1 MNNVAINKFYILIS
15 FMFLLF
21 SFSCSEGSESGE
33 AEYKKLEYQG
43 YKFSE
48 GKVSVFLKNYSNNYY
63 LVTLNSLSPEDEII
77 DKEITE
83 LIFLNSQ
90 NKNSSLKIKNIT
102 DNDTEE
108 KVVSKALINPEL
120 NFKKVNIN
128 EDFKIKINET
138 IFEESTSTIIR
149 LINISEDSRC
159 PDPTDNNENVSNPGS
174 CIHKP
179 KTFLHLII
187 ETPRFNT
194 FDDFIYKEQLKDYE
208 FFYGGNYI
216 KISKIDPD
224 ILELNRL
231 IDDADYEVT
240 MSISN
245 NN

>member
-1 MNNVAINKFYILIS
+1 MLFLIG
-15 FMFLLF
+15 
-21 SFSCSEGSESGE
+21 FSCSGGSEAGE
-33 AEYKKLEYQG
+33 TEYKELEYSG
-43 YKFSE
+43 YEFSE
-48 GKVSVFLKNYSNNYY
+48 GKVSVFLKNYSNNNY

-102 DNDTEE
+102 GNNTED

-128 EDFKIKINET
+128 EDFKIKINESVY
-138 IFEESTSTIIR
+138 EKSTNTIIR
-149 LINISEDSRC
+149 LIDISEDSRC
-159 PDPTDNNENVSNPGS
+159 PDPTDNNENISNPGS
-174 CIHKP
+174 CIHNP
-179 KTFLHLII
+179 KTLIHLIM

-194 FDDFIYKEQLKDYE
+194 FDQFIYKEQLKDYE
-208 FFYGGNYI
+208 FFYGGNFI

-224 ILELNRL
+224 ILELNRF
-231 IDDADYEVT
+231 IDDSDYEIT
-240 MSISN
+240 MSILN

>member
-1 MNNVAINKFYILIS
+1 
-15 FMFLLF
+15 MFLLF
-21 SFSCSEGSESGE
+21 SFSCSDGSENGE
-33 AEYKKLEYQG
+33 TEYKKIEYQG

-48 GKVSVFLKNYSNNYY
+48 GKVSVFLKNYSNNNY
-63 LVTLNSLSPEDEII
+63 LVTLNSLSHEEEII
-77 DKEITE
+77 DNEITE
-83 LIFLNSQ
+83 LIFLNSL

-108 KVVSKALINPEL
+108 KVVSKALFNPEL

-128 EDFKIKINET
+128 KDFKIKINET
-138 IFEESTSTIIR
+138 VYEKSTSTIIR
-149 LINISEDSRC
+149 LIDISEDSRC
-159 PDPTDNNENVSNPGS
+159 PDPTDNNENISNPGS
-174 CIHKP
+174 CIHNP
-179 KTFLHLII
+179 KTLLHLII

-224 ILELNRL
+224 ILELNRI
-231 IDDADYEVT
+231 IDDPDYEVT